1 MATAREYI
9 YRSLAK
15 LGVKA
20 AETTIEAS
28 ELNDGIETLNDMM
41 TELEGSGILLGYV
54 AVNSGDDEVTVPR
67 EVQGAI
73 KANLA
78 VRLASDYSR
87 PVTAEL
93 AAEVKASTNNLLRS
107 IVNLDNVAYPSTL
120 PTGSGNRCYEDEDDT
135 FFEEQ
140 SRTNF

>member
-1 MATAREYI
+1 MATAREYV
-9 YRSLAK
+9 YRALAK
-15 LGVKA
+15 LGVKS

-54 AVNSGDDEVTVPR
+54 AVNSGDDEVRIPR
-67 EVQGAI
+67 EAQGAI

-107 IVNLDNVAYPSTL
+107 TVKLDNVAYPSTL
-120 PTGSGNRCYEDEDDT
+120 PMGSGNRCYEDDEN
-135 FFEEQ
+135 FFTEE
-140 SRTNF
+140 SKVNF